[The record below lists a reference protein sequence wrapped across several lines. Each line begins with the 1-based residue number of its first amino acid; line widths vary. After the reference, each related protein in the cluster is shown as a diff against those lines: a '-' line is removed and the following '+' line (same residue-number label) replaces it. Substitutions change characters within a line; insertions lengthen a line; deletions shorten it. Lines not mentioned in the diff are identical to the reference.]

1 MRSRNNIEKEIELKE
16 MEKQFGKIEIEF
28 NEVEKQPGIF

>member
-1 MRSRNNIEKEIELKE
+1 MRSRNNIGKEIELKKI
-16 MEKQFGKIEIEF
+16 EKQFGKIEIEF